1 MTTLSQENIA
11 LSEVAKNLSVI
22 FILSQVIDDEI
33 QEVESKLKKYGA
45 YKLQM
50 KYQVNQLK
58 SASRELRN
66 KYYEKLTPEEMENF
80 IADVDLIEMG
90 IKQIIAKM
98 REM

>member
-1 MTTLSQENIA
+1 MNTLNQENIA

-22 FILSQVIDDEI
+22 FILAQVIDDEI
-33 QEVESKLKKYGA
+33 QEVKSKLKKYGA

-80 IADVDLIEMG
+80 IADVDLIEIG

-98 REM
+98 KEM

>member
-1 MTTLSQENIA
+1 MNTLNQENIA
-11 LSEVAKNLSVI
+11 LSEVVKNLSVI
-22 FILSQVIDDEI
+22 FILAQVIDDEI
-33 QEVESKLKKYGA
+33 QEIESKLKKYGA

-80 IADVDLIEMG
+80 IADVDLIEIG

-98 REM
+98 KEM